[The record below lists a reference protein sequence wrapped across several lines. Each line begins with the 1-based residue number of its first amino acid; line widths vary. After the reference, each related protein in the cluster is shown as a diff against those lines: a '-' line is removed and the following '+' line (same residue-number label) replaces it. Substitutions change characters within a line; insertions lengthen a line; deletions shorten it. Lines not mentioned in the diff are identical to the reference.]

1 MTFSIVTE
9 DEIQRGIINAKDPKI
24 HTYWFR
30 RTITDLKD
38 NILDPVARNFIDKAG
53 AEKLDEEA
61 VGFTESLKTEKIPS
75 VLPSENVTNYDLE
88 WAADHGVD
96 PKGVSDH
103 QKYLDRLCDDFYRV
117 LTQMIDVG
125 IKERFYSDLFFYR

>member
-88 WAADHGVD
+88 WATDHGVD

-117 LTQMIDVG
+117 LTQMIDAG
-125 IKERFYSDLFFYR
+125 IKERFYSDFFFYR